1 MKSRKSNNET
11 ETELNEDGDRG
22 IFARTIDGI

>member
-11 ETELNEDGDRG
+11 ETELNEDGGRG